1 MYQESYD
8 TLQQVAGGLK
18 ALAIV
23 FQELEEAGKA
33 LSHLADLVEQVIE
46 AETEDEDT
54 DENGGDGECDGAC
67 SCCPDPCPVVHY
79 EDSLHATIE
88 VGQHRIEIRDD
99 LGKGSNE

>member
-46 AETEDEDT
+46 AETENEDT
-54 DENGGDGECDGAC
+54 DENGGETRTERLNADVETVFGLNQEGKLVITGAG
-67 SCCPDPCPVVHY
+67 D
-79 EDSLHATIE
+79 EQLEGKTFEKIE
-88 VGQHRIEIRDD
+88 APAE
-99 LGKGSNE
+99 

>member
-33 LSHLADLVEQVIE
+33 LAHLADQVEQVIKN
-46 AETEDEDT
+46 ETENEAV
-54 DENGGDGECDGAC
+54 DENEGDEECDGAC
-67 SCCPDPCPVVHY
+67 SCCPNPCPVVHC

-99 LGKGSNE
+99 LGKSAQE